1 LSGALSSEET
11 HKEEYM
17 TYPIPPGSTYTVQ
30 PGDTLSSIAKQAY
43 GDDSEPSWRRIYTAN
58 QQVIGN
64 NPNLL
69 RPGEVLYIPPLSQ
82 SKTFCTVTVDS
93 LNLRSAPKSQS
104 TLIAS
109 VPRGSVLDFVEVVT
123 GENVNGNPLWGHS
136 EQGYYFW
143 LGGTDRPGGATRLC
157 TVTVDSLNIRA
168 AATSQSALITSY
180 PRGSVLNFVEVV
192 RGENVNGNPLWARSE
207 QGHYFWL
214 GGTDHPNG

>member
-1 LSGALSSEET
+1 
-11 HKEEYM
+11 M
-17 TYPIPPGSTYTVQ
+17 TYPIQPGSTYTVQ
-30 PGDTLSSIAKQAY
+30 PGDTLSGIAKQAY

-64 NPNLL
+64 NPNHL
-69 RPGEVLYIPPLSQ
+69 RPGEVLYIPPLSL

-93 LNLRSAPKSQS
+93 LNLRS
-104 TLIAS
+104 
-109 VPRGSVLDFVEVVT
+109 
-123 GENVNGNPLWGHS
+123 
-136 EQGYYFW
+136 
-143 LGGTDRPGGATRLC
+143 
-157 TVTVDSLNIRA
+157 

-192 RGENVNGNPLWARSE
+192 SGENVNGNPLWARSE